1 MKRHNGLLKA
11 WNPESGPL
19 FWRRSQVYQSIIT
32 EVDDGIG
39 ILTLNKAERQN
50 VFDELLIAEITSG
63 LVELESDPSVRA
75 VVLSASGRNFSAG
88 TDQNWMKRAAN
99 YGPQENQR
107 DAQNLARL
115 LRTLNELSM
124 PTIARIQGAAYG
136 TAVGLIA
143 ACDIAIGTYDAQF
156 AFNEVKS
163 GQLPAVISPY
173 VLAAIGERHARRYML
188 TAERFSATEAY
199 RIGLLHE
206 IVPGEEQLDDAV
218 GEIIDNLLKG
228 GPNAQA
234 GCKALI
240 RIIAGQPIDD
250 VTVEETVQHI
260 TRVRASPEGKE
271 GLAAVL
277 DKRKP
282 NWSAGSLSNLPD

>member
-1 MKRHNGLLKA
+1 M
-11 WNPESGPL
+11 
-19 FWRRSQVYQSIIT
+19 VYQSIII
-32 EVDDGIG
+32 EVDDGVG
-39 ILTLNKAERQN
+39 ILTLNRPERQN

-63 LVELESDPSVRA
+63 LVDLESDPNVRV
-75 VVLSASGRNFSAG
+75 VVLSASGRNFCAG
-88 TDQNWMKRAAN
+88 TDQLWMKRAAN
-99 YGPQENQR
+99 YGSQDNQR
-107 DAQNLARL
+107 DAQNFARL

-124 PTIARIQGAAYG
+124 PTIARVQGAAFG
-136 TAVGLIA
+136 SGVGLIA
-143 ACDIAIGTYDAQF
+143 ACDIAVGTYDAQF
-156 AFNEVKS
+156 SLNEVRS
-163 GQLPAVISPY
+163 GLLPAVISPY

-188 TAERFSATEAY
+188 SAERFSANEAY

-206 IVPGEEQLDDAV
+206 IVPGEEQLDEAV

-240 RIIAGQPIDD
+240 RGISGQPIDD

-271 GLAAVL
+271 GLAAFL
-277 DKRKP
+277 EKRKP
-282 NWSAGSLSNLPD
+282 NWVAGNLSD